1 MLIGLVGCG
10 GFGREIMPELSRI
23 LRQQGVVA
31 KIVFVET
38 QVSGNRVVNGYP
50 VLSEAEFLGD
60 AEGDKHFNIAIANS
74 KIRETLAER
83 FMGRGVKPF
92 AVQSSAAHFY
102 DANEIGAGS
111 IVCAGS
117 VVSSNVK
124 IGRFFH
130 CNFLSY
136 VAHDCVIGDFVTFAP
151 SVTCNG
157 NVEIA
162 DHAYIGAGAILKNGV
177 PGKPLRIGKGAII
190 GMGAVV
196 TKDVPAGETWIGN
209 PARPMVKA

>member
-10 GFGREIMPELSRI
+10 GFGREIMPELVRI
-23 LRQQGVVA
+23 LRQKNIVA
-31 KIVFVET
+31 TVVFVET
-38 QVSGNRVVNGYP
+38 QVSGSRVNGYP
-50 VLSEAEFLGD
+50 VLSEDEFFSHTD
-60 AEGDKHFNIAIANS
+60 SDKHFNIAIANS
-74 KIRETLAER
+74 KIREALATR
-83 FMGRGVKPF
+83 FTASGAKPF
-92 AVQSSAAHFY
+92 SIQSPAAHFY
-102 DANEIGAGS
+102 DANEIGDGS
-111 IVCAGS
+111 IICAGS

-151 SVTCNG
+151 NVTCNG
-157 NVEIA
+157 NVEIG
-162 DHAYIGAGAILKNGV
+162 DHAYIGAGALLKNGI
-177 PGKPLRIGKGAII
+177 PGKPLRIGAGVII

-209 PARPMVKA
+209 PARLMVKT